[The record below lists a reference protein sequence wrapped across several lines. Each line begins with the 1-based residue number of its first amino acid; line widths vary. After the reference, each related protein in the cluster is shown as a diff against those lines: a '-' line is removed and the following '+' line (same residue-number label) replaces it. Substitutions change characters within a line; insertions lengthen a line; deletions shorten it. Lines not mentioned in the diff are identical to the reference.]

1 MANNAINWESS
12 PSLTSYLTT
21 ELNSLANAAQVLG
34 GEIDNSTGLD
44 THMDVEVYVHTQ
56 GSARS
61 AGAYLT
67 VYLIP
72 ALDGTNY
79 AYGDAS
85 TDPPANRLLCTLPL
99 DAATTARRQ
108 AAQMLPVPPGKF
120 KLVIENNTGQAFA
133 STTNTAGYRL
143 YSLEVQ

>member
-1 MANNAINWESS
+1 MANEINWVSS

-21 ELNSLANAAQVLG
+21 ELNSLANDANKLG
-34 GEIDNSTGLD
+34 AEIDNSTNLD
-44 THMDVEVYVHTQ
+44 THMDVEFSVATQ

-61 AGAYLT
+61 ANAYLA

-79 AYGDAS
+79 AYGDDS
-85 TDPPANRLLCTLPL
+85 TDPPPDRIITTFSL
-99 DAATTARRQ
+99 DAATTARRV
-108 AAQMLPVPPGKF
+108 AAQMLVIPPGKF
-120 KLVIENNTGQAFA
+120 KLLFENKTGQAFA
-133 STTNTAGYRL
+133 ASGNTASYRT